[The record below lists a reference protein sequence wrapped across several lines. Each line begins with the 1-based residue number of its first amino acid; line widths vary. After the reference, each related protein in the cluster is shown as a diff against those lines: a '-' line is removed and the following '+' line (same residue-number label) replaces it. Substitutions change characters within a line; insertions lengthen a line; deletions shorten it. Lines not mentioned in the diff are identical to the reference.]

1 MKDTL
6 YRHWQTLQFL
16 PRAPRKIPASRV
28 EELLTERGFSVSRR
42 SVERDLQKLSAFF
55 PIICDDRHKPYG
67 WSFSTDATVM
77 DLPGMDVHTAL
88 AFQMASEHLER
99 LLPSP
104 TYGHLQPHFE
114 HARGVLEGLKGAKMR
129 RWPKKIK
136 VVPSTMPIVPTA
148 FDAKILE
155 DIQEAV
161 LHEKQVLVTYCRR
174 GEEHAT
180 DYVVNPHGIVYRD
193 AVAYLVCTFWTYDNP
208 MQLKLHRM
216 VETEIMDTPA
226 KRSKT
231 FTFESYLEDGGMGFL
246 VGKKP
251 LKLRLAMDED
261 AVVSLLESPLAE
273 DQKVS
278 KPKDGRVTLRATVPD
293 SHQTRAYLRS
303 YGATVEVL
311 GPKSLRDEFVS
322 EAKALSKLYR

>member
-6 YRHWQTLQFL
+6 YRHWQMLQFL
-16 PRAPRKIPASRV
+16 PRAPKKVPASRV
-28 EELLTERGFSVSRR
+28 EELLRERGFDVSRR

-67 WSFSTDATVM
+67 WSFSREATVM

-104 TYGHLQPHFE
+104 TYGHLRPHFD
-114 HARGVLEGLKGAKMR
+114 HARDVLRGLKGAKMR
-129 RWPKKIK
+129 RWPEKIR
-136 VVPSTMPIVPTA
+136 VLPSTMPIVPTA

-180 DYVVNPHGIVYRD
+180 DYIVNPHGIVYRD
-193 AVAYLVCTFWTYDNP
+193 AVAYLVCTFWEYENP
-208 MQLKLHRM
+208 VQLKLHRM
-216 VETEIMDTPA
+216 VETEVMDTPS

-231 FTFESYLEDGGMGFL
+231 FTLESYLQDGGMGFL

-261 AVVSLLESPLAE
+261 TAVSLIESPLSD

-278 KPKDGRVTLRATVPD
+278 RPKDGRVTLRATVPD

-303 YGATVEVL
+303 YGAAVEVL
-311 GPKSLRDEFVS
+311 GPKSLREEFIA
-322 EAKALSKLYR
+322 EAKALTKLYR